1 MRRRV
6 GEEEVGEEDKHEL
19 IWALSLCL
27 FLMFDLLL
35 TPGCH
40 HGNGK
45 WRANLSQCTS
55 VSNAVSRTSL
65 SNASEQSSRMSVVT
79 MSSKRLLLEDGRWN
93 KETDRTWW
101 PCWTE
106 GCKAMGEWRNER
118 RMRLR
123 WGTKWAM
130 VI

>member
-1 MRRRV
+1 MRRV

-35 TPGCH
+35 TPGRH

-55 VSNAVSRTSL
+55 VSSAVSRTSL

-79 MSSKRLLLEDGRWN
+79 MSSKRLLPEDGRWN

-106 GCKAMGEWRNER
+106 GCKARGEWRNER

-123 WGTKWAM
+123 WGERSGRG
-130 VI
+130 